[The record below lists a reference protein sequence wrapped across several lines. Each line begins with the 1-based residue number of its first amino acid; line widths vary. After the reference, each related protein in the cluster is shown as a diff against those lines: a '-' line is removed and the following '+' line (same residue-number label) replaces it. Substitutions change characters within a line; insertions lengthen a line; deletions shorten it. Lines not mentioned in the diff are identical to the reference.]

1 MRWIIITTALFLAV
15 ACDSGASDSSDAGAD
30 VTVTVDVAVV
40 EDTLLAEET
49 TTDPL
54 EEVAVEQWVAP
65 EPHPIGMEVPHFS
78 LVDLNPSSASFGQ
91 MIDNAD
97 LDGKPYNL
105 VFFDSRCPECGTVA
119 DSLWEEYQLHPT
131 WWVAQPT
138 FAVQRAAAYEKSP
151 ESTAGVVDGNSMP
164 YLLDTKEINLW
175 MAFLALNH
183 DFFAIDENGQLSTW
197 LELYSWPDDLPKFQE
212 YMIGQ
217 HGE

>member
-1 MRWIIITTALFLAV
+1 MRWILISMALLLTA
-15 ACDSGASDSSDAGAD
+15 ACDSGSPDGNETEVD
-30 VTVTVDVAVV
+30 TVAQVDVVEVV
-40 EDTLLAEET
+40 DTAGQIEDTA
-49 TTDPL
+49 PV
-54 EEVAVEQWVAP
+54 EEVVADQWVEP
-65 EPHPIGMEVPHFS
+65 EAHPIGMEVPHFA
-78 LVDLNPSSASFGQ
+78 LEDLNPSSATFGQ

-105 VFFDSRCPECGTVA
+105 IFFDSRCPECGTVA

-131 WWVAQPT
+131 WWDAQPT

-151 ESTAGVVDGNSMP
+151 ESTEGVVDGNSMP
-164 YLLDTKEINLW
+164 YLLDTVEINLW

-183 DFFAIDENGQLSTW
+183 DFFAIDENGKMTVW